1 MSGRTEPTMSTDV
14 FKAHYA
20 QPSRLQP
27 IIDWLRQMR
36 AAMGAPVQDFGC
48 LTEHYRRDSGVVCKD
63 VSRAVDAD
71 LGRLG
76 LLDIGW
82 QQPRRQSRR

>member
-1 MSGRTEPTMSTDV
+1 MSTDV
-14 FKAHYA
+14 FKALYV
-20 QPSRLQP
+20 QPNRLQP
-27 IIDWLRQMR
+27 IMEWFRQMH
-36 AAMGAPVQDFGC
+36 AALHVPAADGC
-48 LTEHYRRDSGVVCKD
+48 DLSARYRRDTGIDCKD
-63 VSRAVDAD
+63 VSRAVDAE